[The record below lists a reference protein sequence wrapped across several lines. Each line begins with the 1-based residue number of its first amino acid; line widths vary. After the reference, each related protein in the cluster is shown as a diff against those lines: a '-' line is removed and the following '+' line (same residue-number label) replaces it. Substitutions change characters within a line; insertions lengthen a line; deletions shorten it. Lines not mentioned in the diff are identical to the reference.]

1 MANYSTLIS
10 AIQSVIN
17 ENGNNE
23 ITGPILQQ
31 SLVAIINALGAGYQ
45 YIGVATPETT
55 PGTPDQRVFY
65 LAGPGVYPNFGPT
78 TIDGNRIGVFK
89 YASSWTVELLE
100 FPIAD
105 GSVTY
110 EKLATSVQQILET
123 LTLENTDDGDF
134 CIGDERNYDIVRF
147 IRGHIKTK
155 NFDSETLIIPVSV
168 TNNPNDFVISDPNG
182 YDIVQ
187 FKNGHIKTKN
197 FDSANFKAVELAGKK
212 ISILGDS
219 ISTFGVPDQNNATG
233 TWTYPGNRC
242 RYPQSNLLTNVNY
255 TWWKRLLDYCGATL
269 GINESWAGSRVSN
282 TQQTDSGDLGP
293 NRCIS
298 SLTRIGHLGLN
309 GNPDYIFVYAGT
321 NDAGNGVTIG
331 TFDTTNPKNYTEQQI
346 AELPVATFAD
356 AFRTMLIRLLYYYR
370 SSKIIVLFPNFTET
384 YYTITN
390 LDQYI
395 EIEREACDFFGIRYI
410 DLRTAGIT
418 VYNGITYLP
427 DGTHPNAAG
436 MELLFNIILNSL
448 S

>member
-10 AIQSVIN
+10 AIQSVIK

-31 SLVAIINALGAGYQ
+31 SLVAIIDALGAGYQ
-45 YIGVATPETT
+45 YMGVANPNTT

-110 EKLATSVQQILET
+110 EKLATAVQQILET

-134 CIGDERNYDIVRF
+134 CIGDERDYDIVRF
-147 IRGHIKTK
+147 RR
-155 NFDSETLIIPVSV
+155 
-168 TNNPNDFVISDPNG
+168 
-182 YDIVQ
+182 
-187 FKNGHIKTKN
+187 GHIKTKN
-197 FDSANFKAVELAGKK
+197 FDSANFKAIELAGKK

-282 TQQTDSGDLGP
+282 TQPTDSGDLGP

-321 NDAGNGVTIG
+321 NDAGNNVTIG

-390 LDQYI
+390 LDQYV

-427 DGTHPNAAG
+427 DGTHPNASG
-436 MELLFNIILNSL
+436 MELLFNIILNFL